1 MLAAASSGHRSP
13 AGFSAGLRCC
23 ALADS
28 ITAAGDAGAAAAS
41 PARRAGSR
49 SAFPCPA
56 APAEPVNQ
64 CQRSPE
70 QILLPV
76 RAMGETTQ
84 MVSTPNLLDYVR
96 TQFRGTELGLLP
108 GCFSWQRTLAEPSG
122 AVTSGRWIH
131 PFGLEEEG
139 CPKTDRENWWSH
151 CHVQWTS

>member
-1 MLAAASSGHRSP
+1 MGCRSLSSTCGEWGSLKPAGWDVGRRGQRSP

-41 PARRAGSR
+41 PARWAGSR
-49 SAFPCPA
+49 SVFPCPA

-64 CQRSPE
+64 CQQSPE
-70 QILLPV
+70 RILLPV

-96 TQFRGTELGLLP
+96 TQFGGTELGLLP
-108 GCFSWQRTLAEPSG
+108 GCFSWQRTLAEPS
-122 AVTSGRWIH
+122 ATAL
-131 PFGLEEEG
+131 LE
-139 CPKTDRENWWSH
+139 R
-151 CHVQWTS
+151 